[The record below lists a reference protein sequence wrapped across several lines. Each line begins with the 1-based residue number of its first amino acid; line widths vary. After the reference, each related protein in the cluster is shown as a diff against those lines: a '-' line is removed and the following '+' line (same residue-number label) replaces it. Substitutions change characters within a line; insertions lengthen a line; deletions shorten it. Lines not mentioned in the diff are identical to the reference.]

1 MAEWTFAVTV
11 ISIQSQ
17 VAHGHVGFLGIEVA
31 AMPTVLFSNH
41 SQPVSQHCVRD
52 RRLRCAVIRRIL
64 RQGDV
69 ASLATI
75 ASLDRPGV
83 GGKRARGGVLRRGG
97 ERLDASDQ
105 FGSNCLEHRFHH
117 STVGAIAL
125 AAH

>member
-41 SQPVSQHCVRD
+41 SQPVSQHCIRD

-75 ASLDRPGV
+75 ASLDRSGV
-83 GGKRARGGVLRRGG
+83 GGKRAR
-97 ERLDASDQ
+97 ASDQ